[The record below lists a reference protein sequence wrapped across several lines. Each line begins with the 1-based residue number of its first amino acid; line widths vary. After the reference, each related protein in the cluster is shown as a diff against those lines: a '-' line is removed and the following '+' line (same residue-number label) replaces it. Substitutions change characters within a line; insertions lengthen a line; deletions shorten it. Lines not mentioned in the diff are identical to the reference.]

1 MENRTDKQMIDIL
14 LDVTQR
20 QQVIIE
26 SQMERINI
34 AMDMFQE
41 ILESYEQ

>member
-26 SQMERINI
+26 SQMSQIEDATELLN
-34 AMDMFQE
+34 E
-41 ILESYEQ
+41 ILKRYEQ

>member
-34 AMDMFQE
+34 AMDMFKE